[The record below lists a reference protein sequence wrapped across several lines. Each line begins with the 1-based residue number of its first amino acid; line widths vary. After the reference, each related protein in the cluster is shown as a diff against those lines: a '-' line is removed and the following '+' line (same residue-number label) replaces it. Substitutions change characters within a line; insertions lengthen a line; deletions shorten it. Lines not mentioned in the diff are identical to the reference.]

1 MNNIL
6 LTRIPPPTTRV
17 AADTLVQWGAYSG
30 TGQLTDDVHISQLGE
45 LRRDWL
51 RLQGFEAEPDDPQA
65 EELLPDQVI
74 VLLPGSLAI
83 HRQIAISAG
92 QRKHLHTALPFMIEE
107 ELAEDIDSM
116 HLASYLARKK
126 DAVSLSALTH
136 EQMQQILACF
146 DAQGLSPNQM
156 ISELQLAEVLP
167 QSISLIL
174 ENQSVILASPD
185 NAVVNLDY
193 EALHLVLKQWH
204 QGEADSFESLDE
216 PSFEQNLASAKLI
229 FADGSLPT
237 STEQYEKVRD
247 WLDEQGWL
255 LEEQPLPGSVFE
267 YFSDR
272 YFELRRT
279 GQLVDLRQGPYQ
291 CPKRTSRRIKRWK
304 PLALVATL
312 WLLVELGLTVG
323 EALMYQKKAADY
335 WSQSVE
341 LYLEAFPKDQQVLEA
356 RNSGQRAI
364 NLRSRMESRLKGRG
378 GTSGGEPFLPLLQQV
393 SAVSSSLGEVTF
405 QPLSMDFNDT
415 SGRLVLDLK
424 AENLESIDKLRAAIK
439 SSGLSVRLDSANQ
452 EKTGVN
458 ARMTIG
464 R

>member
-6 LTRIPPPTTRV
+6 LIRIPPPTTRV
-17 AADTLVQWGAYSG
+17 ASDTLVQWGAYSG
-30 TGQLTDDVHISQLGE
+30 AGQLSDDVHISQLGE
-45 LRRDWL
+45 LRHDWL
-51 RLQGFEAEPDDPQA
+51 RLQGFEAEPGDPQA

-74 VLLPGSLAI
+74 VFLPGTLAI
-83 HRQIAISAG
+83 HRQIKISAG
-92 QRKHLHTALPFMIEE
+92 QRKHLHTALPFLIEE

-116 HLASYLARKK
+116 HMASYLVRKK

-136 EQMQQILACF
+136 DQMQQTLACF

-156 ISELQLAEVLP
+156 ISELQLSEVLP
-167 QSISLIL
+167 QSISLLL
-174 ENQSVILASPD
+174 ENHSVVLTAPD
-185 NAVVNLDY
+185 STVVNLDY
-193 EALHLVLKQWH
+193 EALHLVLQQWH
-204 QGEADSFESLDE
+204 QSEAESFDPLEELSPDK
-216 PSFEQNLASAKLI
+216 NLASAKLI

-237 STEQYEKVRD
+237 STEQCQKVRD

-255 LEEQPLPGSVFE
+255 LEEQPLQGSVFE
-267 YFSDR
+267 YVSDR

-304 PLALVATL
+304 PLALVASL
-312 WLLVELGLTVG
+312 WLLVEMGLTVG
-323 EALMYQKKAADY
+323 EALMYQKKASDY
-335 WSQSVE
+335 WSQGVE

-356 RNSGQRAI
+356 RDSGQRTI
-364 NLRSRMESRLKGRG
+364 NIRSRMESRLKGKG
-378 GTSGGEPFLPLLQQV
+378 GSSGGEPFLPLLQQL
-393 SAVSSSLGEVTF
+393 SAVSSSLGDANL

-424 AENLESIDKLRAAIK
+424 AESLESIDKLRAAIK